1 MKFDHSFKLYEKS
14 KTGRTYIC
22 DNTVAKLDFISPAA
36 IRVAIYK
43 KGAYM
48 LPTFT
53 INPNN
58 DLSQSGRDKLATDA
72 FEMFEPVAKKTD
84 NGEKFI
90 LKNGIEVNLDLHN
103 FLLSYEKNGKRIFAD
118 RAPTEHRS
126 LTTLTVN
133 SARVLTI
140 TFQGKM
146 MKRFSAWVTR
156 LAKPTS
162 VAKHTE

>member
-43 KGAYM
+43 KGAYI

-103 FLLSYEKNGKRIFAD
+103 FLLSYEKTEKEFL
-118 RAPTEHRS
+118 PTEHRS

-156 LAKPTS
+156 QAKPTS
-162 VAKHTE
+162 AAKHTE

>member
-53 INPNN
+53 NK
-58 DLSQSGRDKLATDA
+58 SK
-72 FEMFEPVAKKTD
+72 
-84 NGEKFI
+84 
-90 LKNGIEVNLDLHN
+90 
-103 FLLSYEKNGKRIFAD
+103 
-118 RAPTEHRS
+118 
-126 LTTLTVN
+126 
-133 SARVLTI
+133 
-140 TFQGKM
+140 
-146 MKRFSAWVTR
+146 
-156 LAKPTS
+156 
-162 VAKHTE
+162 

>member
-1 MKFDHSFKLYEKS
+1 MKFDHSFKLYKKS

-72 FEMFEPVAKKTD
+72 FEMFEPVAKKTA

-90 LKNGIEVNLDLHN
+90 LKNRIEVNLDLHN
-103 FLLSYEKNGKRIFAD
+103 FLLSYEKDGKRIFAD
-118 RAPTEHRS
+118 RAPLAYNIDGEFGTDAYHYISREDDEKI
-126 LTTLTVN
+126 L
-133 SARVLTI
+133 
-140 TFQGKM
+140 
-146 MKRFSAWVTR
+146 AWVTR
-156 LAKPTS
+156 QAKPTNA
-162 VAKHTE
+162 AKHTE

>member
-90 LKNGIEVNLDLHN
+90 LKNGGDA
-103 FLLSYEKNGKRIFAD
+103 FWQALL
-118 RAPTEHRS
+118 
-126 LTTLTVN
+126 
-133 SARVLTI
+133 
-140 TFQGKM
+140 
-146 MKRFSAWVTR
+146 
-156 LAKPTS
+156 
-162 VAKHTE
+162 

>member
-72 FEMFEPVAKKTD
+72 FEMFEPVAKETD

-103 FLLSYEKNGKRIFAD
+103 FLLSYEKNGKVPKVSPVLATLPAGMCAGMIPSAVCRRCIQERLLPGCVGLSDKKVIF
-118 RAPTEHRS
+118 
-126 LTTLTVN
+126 
-133 SARVLTI
+133 VL
-140 TFQGKM
+140 
-146 MKRFSAWVTR
+146 
-156 LAKPTS
+156 
-162 VAKHTE
+162 

>member
-22 DNTVAKLDFISPAA
+22 DNTVAKLDFIRPAA

-72 FEMFEPVAKKTD
+72 FEMFEPVAKETD

-118 RAPTEHRS
+118 RAP
-126 LTTLTVN
+126 LAYN
-133 SARVLTI
+133 IDGSARVLTI

-146 MKRFSAWVTR
+146 MKRFSAWVTKQ
-156 LAKPTS
+156 AKPTNA
-162 VAKHTE
+162 AKHTE

>member
-103 FLLSYEKNGKRIFAD
+103 FLLSYEKNGKVPKVSSVLASPLEVCRSEHGRTVFVGG
-118 RAPTEHRS
+118 APQKYCRGDP
-126 LTTLTVN
+126 LC
-133 SARVLTI
+133 VLI
-140 TFQGKM
+140 K
-146 MKRFSAWVTR
+146 KLYLSCDEIR
-156 LAKPTS
+156 
-162 VAKHTE
+162 